1 MRTKADAMAIQ
12 YQEAQD
18 PPLPLAQG
26 NRPQVQEEP
35 QACSSRHH
43 ARSGAYQHLT
53 VPREHG
59 PLTNT
64 QKEVK
69 EGKRDSA

>member
-1 MRTKADAMAIQ
+1 MRTKADAMATQ

-43 ARSGAYQHLT
+43 ARFGAYRRLT
-53 VPREHG
+53 PTRKRG
-59 PLTNT
+59 SLTT
-64 QKEVK
+64 IQKEVK
-69 EGKRDSA
+69 EGKRDAA